1 MVKSLNHSPFTE
13 VRMEEIKY
21 AGLRKVSDALCTL
34 AWVVVVLCS
43 IGLLVGLGLIVRKP
57 EASGIVCLAS
67 LIYGVFGFLYL
78 YGTSQL
84 ILVVLDIEANTRVT
98 ASKQ

>member
-1 MVKSLNHSPFTE
+1 
-13 VRMEEIKY
+13 MEEVKY
-21 AGLRKVSDALCTL
+21 AGLRKVSDALRTL
-34 AWVVVVLCS
+34 AWVVVVLCGV
-43 IGLLVGLGLIVRKP
+43 GLLVGLGLIVRKP
-57 EASGIVCLAS
+57 EASGILCLVS

-98 ASKQ
+98 ASKQQ

>member
-1 MVKSLNHSPFTE
+1 
-13 VRMEEIKY
+13 MEEVKY
-21 AGLRKVSDALCTL
+21 AGLRKVSDALRTL
-34 AWVVVVLCS
+34 AWVVAILCG
-43 IGLLVGLGLIVRKP
+43 IGLLVGLGLVARKP
-57 EASGIVCLAS
+57 ETSGIVCLAS

-98 ASKQ
+98 VSKQ

>member
-1 MVKSLNHSPFTE
+1 
-13 VRMEEIKY
+13 MEEVKY
-21 AGLRKVSDALCTL
+21 AGLRKVSDALRTL
-34 AWVVVVLCS
+34 AWVVLFLCGV
-43 IGLLVGLGLIVRKP
+43 GLLIGLGLVVRKP
-57 EASGIVCLAS
+57 EASGILCLAS

-98 ASKQ
+98 ASKQQ

>member
-1 MVKSLNHSPFTE
+1 
-13 VRMEEIKY
+13 MEEVKY
-21 AGLRKVSDALCTL
+21 AGLRKVSDALRTL
-34 AWVVVVLCS
+34 AWVVLVLCGV
-43 IGLLVGLGLIVRKP
+43 GLLVGLGLVVRKP
-57 EASGIVCLAS
+57 EASGILCLAS

>member
-1 MVKSLNHSPFTE
+1 
-13 VRMEEIKY
+13 MEESKY
-21 AGLRKVSDALCTL
+21 ANLRKVSDALRTL
-34 AWVVVVLCS
+34 AWVVLVLCGV
-43 IGLLVGLGLIVRKP
+43 GLLVGLGLLVRKP
-57 EASGIVCLAS
+57 EASGILCLAS

-98 ASKQ
+98 ASKQQ

>member
-1 MVKSLNHSPFTE
+1 
-13 VRMEEIKY
+13 MEESKY
-21 AGLRKVSDALCTL
+21 ANLRKISDALRTL
-34 AWVVVVLCS
+34 AWVVLILCGV
-43 IGLLVGLGLIVRKP
+43 GLLVGLGLIVRKP
-57 EASGIVCLAS
+57 DTSGIVCLVS

-84 ILVVLDIEANTRVT
+84 ILVILDIEANTRIT

>member
-1 MVKSLNHSPFTE
+1 
-13 VRMEEIKY
+13 MEEIKY
-21 AGLRKVSDALCTL
+21 AGLRKVSDALRTL
-34 AWVVVVLCS
+34 AWVVLILS
-43 IGLLVGLGLIVRKP
+43 GIGLLVGLGLLARKP
-57 EASGIVCLAS
+57 EASGILCLAS

>member
-1 MVKSLNHSPFTE
+1 
-13 VRMEEIKY
+13 MEEGKY
-21 AGLRKVSDALCTL
+21 AGLRKVSDALRTL
-34 AWVVVVLCS
+34 AWVVVILCG
-43 IGLLVGLGLIVRKP
+43 IGLLVGLGLVVRKP
-57 EASGIVCLAS
+57 EASGIICLAA

-84 ILVVLDIEANTRVT
+84 ILVVLDIEANTRAT

>member
-1 MVKSLNHSPFTE
+1 
-13 VRMEEIKY
+13 MEENKY
-21 AGLRKVSDALCTL
+21 AGLRKVSDAFSTL
-34 AWVVVVLCS
+34 AWVMVVLCGV
-43 IGLLVGLGLIVRKP
+43 GLLVGLGLIARKP

>member
-1 MVKSLNHSPFTE
+1 
-13 VRMEEIKY
+13 MEEVKY
-21 AGLRKVSDALCTL
+21 AGLRKVSDALRTL
-34 AWVVVVLCS
+34 AWVVLVLS
-43 IGLLVGLGLIVRKP
+43 GIGLLVGLGLIARKP

-84 ILVVLDIEANTRVT
+84 ILVALDIEANTR
-98 ASKQ
+98 ASVPKQL

>member
-1 MVKSLNHSPFTE
+1 
-13 VRMEEIKY
+13 MEEVKY
-21 AGLRKVSDALCTL
+21 AGLRKVSDALRTL
-34 AWVVVVLCS
+34 AWVVLILCG

-57 EASGIVCLAS
+57 EASGILCLAS

-78 YGTSQL
+78 YGMSQL

-98 ASKQ
+98 ALKQ